1 MTAHDCITCEK
12 LLLRAR
18 ELIDEALWQHIYDED
33 SGERPDKNC
42 AYSRWLNDCDRFLL
56 GEEVINAS

>member
-1 MTAHDCITCEK
+1 MTYADCITCK
-12 LLLRAR
+12 RLLLRAK

-33 SGERPDKNC
+33 NGEPTDKNC

-56 GEEVINAS
+56 GEEAAK